1 MKNIN
6 NKLIGKILFI
16 IGLLITLT
24 VGIYSA
30 LLAHPLFGMFIIGT
44 LLLIFGGILTP

>member
-6 NKLIGKILFI
+6 TELLGKILFI

-24 VGIYSA
+24 VLIYGA
-30 LLAHPLFGMFIIGT
+30 FLAHPLM
-44 LLLIFGGILTP
+44 GILAVGILLVFFGKALE